1 MRTVAVLLALA
12 AAAVQAAD
20 IAPAT
25 VVRFNTVCG
34 RCHEGECSGRLSF
47 GHGAAAAAG
56 GHMERYLGAV
66 PAAQAAELF
75 ALLKYTK
82 EHCRQ
87 YPLLPNAA
95 GRWGV
100 GELQVWRNAAAGY
113 FVPLGV
119 LSAGEH
125 RLRLTLDTAAPCS
138 LRVTDAHFDTAL
150 DTQPCGN
157 GATPR
162 FPVRAGAH
170 YLHVQ
175 TDAEVL
181 GLEVE

>member
-1 MRTVAVLLALA
+1 MRTVAFVLALA
-12 AAAVQAAD
+12 ATAVQAAD
-20 IAPAT
+20 IAPAA
-25 VVRFNTVCG
+25 VVRFNTVCAH
-34 RCHEGECSGRLSF
+34 CHEGECSGRLSF
-47 GHGAAAAAG
+47 GSGAAAAG

-66 PAAQAAELF
+66 PAAEAAELF

-87 YPLLPNAA
+87 YPLPPNGTDGHWGAA
-95 GRWGV
+95 DM
-100 GELQVWRNAAAGY
+100 QVWRAAGGY
-113 FVPLGV
+113 FVPLGP
-119 LSAGEH
+119 LPAGEH
-125 RLRLTLDTAAPCS
+125 RLRLTLSSAAPCS
-138 LRVTDAHFDTAL
+138 LRITDAHFDAAL
-150 DTQPCGN
+150 DTQACGS
-157 GATPR
+157 GAALS